1 MTHWTADDVQRIV
14 VNPFYTLT
22 VAAAL
27 VDDHEPRTSEDEW
40 IATNSSALEQDPL
53 GWLRRLLRLLQQ
65 SELTDDHANPYHA
78 VVIAPIFA
86 AEHETL
92 IAEDDWLRANML
104 AVAQVGARTWLA
116 TLVRVLQGDYVP
128 APDDVAGRR
137 GAGAPPRRVPRPSR
151 PPRSRRRH

>member
-1 MTHWTADDVQRIV
+1 MTQWTADDVLRIV

-27 VDDHEPRTSEDEW
+27 VDDHEPRMSEDEW

-53 GWLRRLLRLLQQ
+53 AWLRRLLRLLQK
-65 SELTDDHANPYHA
+65 SELTDDRMNPYHA

-92 IAEDDWLRANML
+92 IAEDDWLQANVL
-104 AVAQVGARTWLA
+104 TVAQVGASMWLA

-128 APDDVAGRR
+128 APGDVAGRW
-137 GAGAPPRRVPRPSR
+137 GADPSSRRARRPSR
-151 PPRSRRRH
+151 PPRSRRH

>member
-1 MTHWTADDVQRIV
+1 MIQWTADNMLRIV
-14 VNPFYTLT
+14 VNPFYTLK

-27 VDDHEPRTSEDEW
+27 VDNHEPQLSEDEW

-53 GWLRRLLRLLQQ
+53 AWLRRLLCLLQQ
-65 SELTDDHANPYHA
+65 SELTDDQANPYHA

-104 AVAQVGARTWLA
+104 AVSQVGARMWLA

-128 APDDVAGRR
+128 APDDVTGRR
-137 GAGAPPRRVPRPSR
+137 GAGAPRRRVPRPSR
-151 PPRSRRRH
+151 LPRSRRRH

>member
-1 MTHWTADDVQRIV
+1 MTQWTADDVLRIV

-27 VDDHEPRTSEDEW
+27 VDDHEQRMSEDEW

-53 GWLRRLLRLLQQ
+53 AWLRCLLRLLQQ
-65 SELTDDHANPYHA
+65 SELTDDQTNPYHA

-92 IAEDDWLRANML
+92 IAEDDWLRVNVL
-104 AVAQVGARTWLA
+104 AVAQVGAPTWLA
-116 TLVRVLQGDYVP
+116 TLVHVLQGDYVS
-128 APDDVAGRR
+128 APDDVTGRR

-151 PPRSRRRH
+151 PPRSRRR